1 VRELAGRVRRD
12 YAGRELTVV
21 GVMKGAIFFL
31 VDMLRRVDLPVR
43 LEVIHA
49 ASYRGAQSTGEVA
62 CGGLA
67 ESAVRGR
74 HVLVVDDI
82 LDTGLTLRKVLDEIA
97 ARGPAS
103 LRTCVLLSKPSRRR
117 VRIEPDYLGFEIGG
131 EFVVGYGL
139 DFNDQYRHLPYIAIL
154 LFEEAAGTA

>member
-1 VRELAGRVRRD
+1 MRELAGRVRRD

-31 VDMLRRVDLPVR
+31 VDLLRRVDLPVR

-49 ASYRGAQSTGEVA
+49 ASYRGAQSTGEVVCA
-62 CGGLA
+62 GLA
-67 ESAVRGR
+67 AGAVRGR

-103 LRTCVLLSKPSRRR
+103 LSTCVLLSKPSRRR
-117 VRIEPDYLGFEIGG
+117 VPIEPDYLGFEIGG

-139 DFNDQYRHLPYIAIL
+139 DFNGQYRHLPYIAIL